1 LSEANFPAAL
11 RWSPSGDALYYQ
23 DVDEVEESI
32 FRVPMATRE
41 TERVLGLGDI
51 LSLGAARG
59 IFTGLS
65 PDGSVYVTV
74 DHGDVDVYAVDL
86 KLR

>member
-1 LSEANFPAAL
+1 
-11 RWSPSGDALYYQ
+11 LYFQ
-23 DVDEVEESI
+23 DTDEVEEAV

-41 TERVLGLGDI
+41 TERVTGFGDL
-51 LSLGAARG
+51 LSSGAKRC

-65 PDGSVYVTV
+65 PDGAVYVTV

-86 KLR
+86 KLPQ